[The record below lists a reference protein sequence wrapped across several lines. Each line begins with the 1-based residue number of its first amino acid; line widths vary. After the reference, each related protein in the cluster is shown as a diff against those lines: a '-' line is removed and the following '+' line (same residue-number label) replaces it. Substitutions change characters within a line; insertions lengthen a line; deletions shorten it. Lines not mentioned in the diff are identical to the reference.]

1 MYNFA
6 CTSFVGNIELY
17 CCVGKGQIHKFFF
30 VRDPGELGGSATKG
44 RDEESE
50 VGAGRLLVV

>member
-1 MYNFA
+1 MLVKVRS
-6 CTSFVGNIELY
+6 TSFLL
-17 CCVGKGQIHKFFF
+17 